1 MNKSIHCFL
10 FNFARIKQKAILDS
24 HELFFLFEQKIN
36 KQYTIMSNTLT
47 TKIETIKATT
57 SKINDVDFE
66 NLSFGSVFTD
76 HLFECDFKNGEWQNP
91 TIKPY
96 APFLIDPSTRVF
108 HYGQAIF
115 EGMKA
120 YKDTNDSIWLFRPDE
135 NYNRFN
141 KSAVRMAMPEV
152 PEDIFMSGLHQLL
165 QLDEEWI
172 KKGKGNSMYIRPFMI
187 ATGAGVIANP
197 SNEYKFMIIL
207 SPVTSYYAGDVKVL
221 IAEHYSRAAN
231 GGIGAAKAAGNY
243 AAQFYPTTLAN
254 KQGFQQVIWTDD
266 ATHTKL
272 EEAGTMNVFFRIN
285 DTLFTAPVSE
295 RILDGVT
302 RKTLIDLAK
311 SEGID
316 VEVRSVLVSE
326 LVEAAKNGT
335 LKEIFGAGTAAV
347 ISPISGFSFQDVYYD
362 LPKVDHSIAIQLKE
376 KLTNIQ
382 NKLDEDTFGWTVKV

>member
-1 MNKSIHCFL
+1 
-10 FNFARIKQKAILDS
+10 
-24 HELFFLFEQKIN
+24 
-36 KQYTIMSNTLT
+36 MSLKTTLE
-47 TKIETIKATT
+47 IDIVSASS
-57 SKINDVDFE
+57 SKIDSVDFE
-66 NLSFGSVFTD
+66 NLAFGNVFTD
-76 HLFECDFKNGEWQNP
+76 HMLLCDFKDGQWQKP

-96 APFLIDPSTRVF
+96 EPFLIDPSAKVF

-120 YKDTNDSIWLFRPDE
+120 YKDENDDVWLFRPDQNFE
-135 NYNRFN
+135 RFN
-141 KSAVRMAMPEV
+141 NSAKRMAMPEI
-152 PEDIFMSGLHQLL
+152 PEDIFIDGLKTILKI
-165 QLDEEWI
+165 EKNWV
-172 KKGKGNSMYIRPFMI
+172 KKGLGNTLYIRPFMI
-187 ATGAGVIANP
+187 AIGSGVIAQP
-197 SNEYKFMIIL
+197 STQYRFMIIL
-207 SPVTSYYAGDVKVL
+207 SPARSYYSGEVKVI

-243 AAQFYPTTLAN
+243 SAQFYPTKLAN
-254 KQGFQQVIWTDD
+254 DKGFQQIIWTDD

-285 DTLFTAPVSE
+285 DTLLTAPTSE

-302 RKTLIDLAK
+302 RKSLIDIAHRD
-311 SEGID
+311 GID

-347 ISPISGFSFQDVYYD
+347 VNPIKGFSYQDVYYE
-362 LPKVDHSIAIQLKE
+362 LPKIENSIALELKE

-382 NKLDEDTFGWTVKV
+382 YKLAEDTFGWTVKI